1 MAWPFFLYTQRAEY
15 QGLVPF
21 RSADDGTYENRIQTA
36 LLGRFDEV
44 DNGITGP
51 GIRGAGSALVERVT
65 GFLLQGT
72 GLRGP
77 EAAAVLIVTI
87 APLFFLFFVLFLRSI
102 GITAAW
108 SLIITAVYTLMMLGT
123 LQRPVNL
130 SFTLPFTALTLLLFS
145 KARQK
150 GNAILILL
158 AALCIGLLPGIYFWA
173 WTFLW
178 AGIACV
184 YLLHAFLPASPLKHS
199 QIRSLVFIAGIALLV
214 TIPLLTHTWLMQL
227 SQPTFADVGAE
238 RSGMYHSYEIESPV
252 RSFLFLVLTLAG
264 LSLFFRKKEQR
275 ISLILP
281 AGLMLGGFLAMHQ
294 NVIHGKDLM
303 FSSHYYPFLCLAA
316 VTLSAWV
323 FTFDRV
329 RYRIKSIESWFII
342 GATVVLLAA
351 GFSDYRI
358 SWILPFAPA
367 KHLDLQHLAPVL
379 NQLNDGDRQ
388 MILSDP
394 WSALMVKAWTDDDVV
409 FTPYVQSLYVSDEE
423 YIERYCLAESFGQ
436 IPVERIA
443 FELTQYFSI
452 EKLPAR
458 MAQVQEVCDRFL
470 ADSAKALRRYGVEF
484 VLWNKKSRPDWMLD
498 SRQFTDVS
506 TGEGWSLWRVVY

>member
-1 MAWPFFLYTQRAEY
+1 MAWPFFLYTQRPAY

-21 RSADDGTYENRIQTA
+21 RSADDGAYEGRIQTA

-51 GIRGAGSALVERVT
+51 GIRGAGSALVERAT
-65 GFLLQGT
+65 GLLLRGT

-77 EAAAVLIVTI
+77 EATVVLIVSI
-87 APLFFLFFVLFLRSI
+87 APLFFLFFALFLRSI
-102 GITAAW
+102 GVTALC
-108 SLIITAVYTLMMLGT
+108 SLGMTTLYTLMMLGT

-145 KARQK
+145 KARES
-150 GNAILILL
+150 GRVLFIVL
-158 AALCIGLLPGIYFWA
+158 AAFCIGILPGIYFWA

-184 YLLHAFLPASPLKHS
+184 YLLHVFLPASPLKHR
-199 QIRSLVFIAGIALLV
+199 QTRHLIFIAGIALLI
-214 TIPLLTHTWLMQL
+214 TLPLLTHTWLLQL

-238 RSGMYHSYEIESPV
+238 RSGLYRSFAIESPA
-252 RSFLFLVLTLAG
+252 RSFLFLVLTVAG
-264 LSLFFRKKEQR
+264 LSLFIRKREQR
-275 ISLILP
+275 PSLILP
-281 AGLMLGGFLAMHQ
+281 VGLMLGGFLALHQ
-294 NVIHGKDLM
+294 NLLHGKDLM

-316 VTLSAWV
+316 VTLAAWV
-323 FTFDRV
+323 LTFDRI
-329 RYRIKSIESWFII
+329 RSRMKSVESWLII

-351 GFSDYRI
+351 GFSDYRV
-358 SWILPFAPA
+358 SWVLPFAPE

-379 NQLNDGDRQ
+379 SGLSDGKRQ
-388 MILSDP
+388 VILSDP

-409 FTPYVQSLYVSDEE
+409 FTPYVQSLFVSDEE
-423 YIERYCLAESFGQ
+423 YIERYCLAESFGN

-458 MAQVQEVCDRFL
+458 KVQVEEVCERLLRDP
-470 ADSAKALRRYGVEF
+470 AKALRRYGVEL
-484 VLWNKKSRPDWMLD
+484 VLWNEKSRPDWIIN
-498 SRQFTDVS
+498 SRQFTKLS
-506 TGEGWSLWRVVY
+506 QGEGWSLWRVVY